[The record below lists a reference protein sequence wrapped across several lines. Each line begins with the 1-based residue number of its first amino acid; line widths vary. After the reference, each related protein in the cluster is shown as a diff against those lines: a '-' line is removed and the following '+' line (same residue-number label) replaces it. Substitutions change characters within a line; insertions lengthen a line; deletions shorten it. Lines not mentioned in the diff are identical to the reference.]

1 VDDSNH
7 YQVDTSI
14 AYYLGSA
21 APPPVFQAQTQ
32 VQANNL
38 QPVDCIDPSACITG
52 TPRIWVVY
60 VNHLAP
66 DPFSA
71 LPYPEEA
78 FLQTLGYLAQT
89 TWSENGITVALL
101 TVGG

>member
-1 VDDSNH
+1 M
-7 YQVDTSI
+7 
-14 AYYLGSA
+14 
-21 APPPVFQAQTQ
+21 FQAQSQ
-32 VQANNL
+32 VEANNL
-38 QPVDCIDPSACITG
+38 QPVECVDPSACITG

-78 FLQTLGYLAQT
+78 FLQTLGYQAQT